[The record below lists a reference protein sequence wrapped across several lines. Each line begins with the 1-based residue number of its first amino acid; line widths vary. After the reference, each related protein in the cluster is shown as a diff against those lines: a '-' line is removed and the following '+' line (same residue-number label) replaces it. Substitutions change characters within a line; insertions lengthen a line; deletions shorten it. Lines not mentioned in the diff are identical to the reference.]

1 MQLGK
6 GTPIRMSRSIT
17 RHNTNTKNMFN
28 TLMFALNVCNDQQ
41 KTRTEMG
48 AA

>member
-6 GTPIRMSRSIT
+6 GMPIRMSQSIT
-17 RHNTNTKNMFN
+17 RHGTDTKSMFN
-28 TLMFALNVCNDQQ
+28 TLMLALNVCNDQQ